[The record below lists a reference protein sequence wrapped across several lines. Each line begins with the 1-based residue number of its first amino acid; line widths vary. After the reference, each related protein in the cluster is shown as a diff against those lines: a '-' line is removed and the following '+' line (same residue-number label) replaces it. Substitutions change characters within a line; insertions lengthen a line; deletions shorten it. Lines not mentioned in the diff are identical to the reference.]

1 MKFRIFPPI
10 SRPFLALLL
19 ASSLPLSSAS
29 AFVDNES
36 FVHVPV
42 ARPAPAPLTTPLPI
56 APTSGLDQRLVPSLN
71 TPRAGLITVTPA
83 SALGV
88 LPGGSGGSESGCTI
102 GTEGVAMS
110 LAHGACSGVANF
122 PKVSDLLN

>member
-42 ARPAPAPLTTPLPI
+42 ARPAP
-56 APTSGLDQRLVPSLN
+56 TSGLDQRLVPSLN
-71 TPRAGLITVTPA
+71 APRAGLITVTPA
-83 SALGV
+83 AALGV